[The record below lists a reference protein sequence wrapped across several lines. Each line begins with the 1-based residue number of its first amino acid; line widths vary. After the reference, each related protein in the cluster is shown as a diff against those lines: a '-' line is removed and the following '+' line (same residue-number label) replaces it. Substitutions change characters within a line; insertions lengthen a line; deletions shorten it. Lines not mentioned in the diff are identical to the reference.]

1 MFARHIA
8 LATALGALVAGLTV
22 ASRRGVEA
30 STLAP
35 RVTTATADSGWTA
48 TLSAP
53 SSYAGDEHV
62 FGSATVAPN
71 GSGSGFTATV
81 NIAGATPKSTH
92 PWHVHK
98 GTCGNDQGIVGGA
111 SSYTAIKVGDDGKGT
126 SSAKVSAPLD
136 PKGSYMVN
144 IHASS
149 TDMKTIVACGPLT
162 KQ

>member
-8 LATALGALVAGLTV
+8 LVTALGALVATGTV
-22 ASRRGVEA
+22 FTHRGVEA
-30 STLAP
+30 HPLAT
-35 RVTTATADSGWTA
+35 RVTNADSALTA

-62 FGSATVAPN
+62 FGSATVSPDK
-71 GSGSGFTATV
+71 SGKGFTAKV

-98 GTCGNDQGIVGGA
+98 GTCGNDQGVVGGG
-111 SSYTAIKVGDDGKGT
+111 SSYTPIKVGDDGKGT

-136 PKGSYMVN
+136 PNDTYMVN
-144 IHASS
+144 IHASP

-162 KQ
+162 KP

>member
-8 LATALGALVAGLTV
+8 PTTALIAFVAAAVV
-22 ASRRGVEA
+22 ASHRGAEPSA
-30 STLAP
+30 IAL
-35 RVTTATADSGWTA
+35 RATSAAADSGWTA

-62 FGSATVAPN
+62 FGSATVTPDKD
-71 GSGSGFTATV
+71 GKGFTAKV

-92 PWHVHK
+92 PWHVHR
-98 GTCGNDQGIVGGA
+98 GTCGADQGVVGGG
-111 SSYTAIKVGDDGKGT
+111 SSYTPIKVGDDGKGT

-136 PKGSYMVN
+136 ASGSYMINV
-144 IHASS
+144 HASP
-149 TDMKTIVACGPLT
+149 TDMKTIVACGVLT

>member
-8 LATALGALVAGLTV
+8 LVTALGALVATGTV
-22 ASRRGVEA
+22 ITHRGVEA
-30 STLAP
+30 SPVSP
-35 RVTTATADSGWTA
+35 RVTNADSGWTA

-62 FGSATVAPN
+62 FGSATVSPDK
-71 GSGSGFTATV
+71 SGKGFTAKV

-98 GTCGNDQGIVGGA
+98 GTCGNDQGVVGGG
-111 SSYTAIKVGDDGKGT
+111 SSYTPITVGDDGKGT

-136 PKGSYMVN
+136 PGGSYMVN
-144 IHASS
+144 IHASP

>member
-8 LATALGALVAGLTV
+8 LVTALGALVATATV
-22 ASRRGVEA
+22 VTHRGVEA
-30 STLAP
+30 SPVSL
-35 RVTTATADSGWTA
+35 RVTNSDSGWTA

-53 SSYAGDEHV
+53 STYAGDEHV
-62 FGSATVAPN
+62 FGSATVSPDK
-71 GSGSGFTATV
+71 SGKGFTAKV

-98 GTCGNDQGIVGGA
+98 GTCGNDQGVVGGG
-111 SSYTAIKVGDDGKGT
+111 SSYTPIKVGDDGKGS

-136 PKGSYMVN
+136 PNGSYMVN
-144 IHASS
+144 IHASP

>member
-8 LATALGALVAGLTV
+8 LVTALGAFVAAGTV
-22 ASRRGVEA
+22 VTHRGVEA
-30 STLAP
+30 RPLSS
-35 RVTTATADSGWTA
+35 RATSADSALTA

-62 FGSATVAPN
+62 FGSATVSPDK
-71 GSGSGFTATV
+71 SGKGFTASV

-98 GTCGNDQGIVGGA
+98 GTCGNDQGVVGGG
-111 SSYTAIKVGDDGKGT
+111 SSYTPIKVGDDGKGT
-126 SSAKVSAPLD
+126 STAKVSAPLD
-136 PKGSYMVN
+136 PNGSYMVN
-144 IHASS
+144 IHASP

>member
-8 LATALGALVAGLTV
+8 LVTALGALVAAGTV
-22 ASRRGVEA
+22 ASHRGVEA

-35 RVTTATADSGWTA
+35 RVTKATSDSGLTA

-53 SSYAGDEHV
+53 SSYTGDEHV

-71 GSGSGFTATV
+71 VTGSGFTATV

-98 GTCGNDQGIVGGA
+98 GTCGNDQGVVGGG
-111 SSYTAIKVGDDGKGT
+111 SSYTPIKVGDDGKGT
-126 SSAKVSAPLD
+126 STAKVSASLD

>member
-8 LATALGALVAGLTV
+8 LVTALGTFVATATV
-22 ASRRGVEA
+22 VTHRGVEA
-30 STLAP
+30 SP
-35 RVTTATADSGWTA
+35 VSRGVTNADSGWTA

-62 FGSATVAPN
+62 FGSATVSPDK
-71 GSGSGFTATV
+71 SGKGFTANV

-98 GTCGNDQGIVGGA
+98 GTCGNDQGVVGGG
-111 SSYTAIKVGDDGKGT
+111 SSYTPIKVGDDGKGT

-136 PKGSYMVN
+136 PNGSYMVN
-144 IHASS
+144 IHASA